1 MLIIGHCGLAGT
13 APNNL
18 TESIDA
24 AIESGADMITL
35 DARLTRDGHLVVLGD
50 TQYIRVHEH
59 NEPVTQLTRTELQKR
74 MGQQSLTT
82 LRQVL
87 DHYFG
92 TVLFAIELKSRGS
105 GEALIALLEKH
116 YIKKSSDW
124 DTVLVSSSHAT
135 ELLRIRRLAPH
146 ANLALLHD
154 NNPFVF
160 VAYHRFVKFTAV
172 GFHRL
177 HLNPLATEI
186 AKRANIFTFVYTV
199 DRPRAAALLE
209 DQGIDGIVTNFPE
222 KMSGMFRTD

>member
-1 MLIIGHCGLAGT
+1 MLVIGHCSPIGT
-13 APNNL
+13 TPTAL

-24 AIESGADMITL
+24 AIESGADMISL
-35 DARLTRDGHLVVLGD
+35 DVRLTRDGHLVVLGD
-50 TQYIRVHEH
+50 TQYVRVHEH

-74 MGQQSLTT
+74 MAPQVLIT
-82 LRQVL
+82 LKQVL

-92 TVLFAIELKSRGS
+92 TVLFTIELKSRGS
-105 GEALIALLEKH
+105 GEALMALLEKH
-116 YIKKSSDW
+116 YIKKTSDW
-124 DTVLVSSSHAT
+124 DTILISSSHAT

-209 DQGIDGIVTNFPE
+209 DKGIDGIVTNFPE
-222 KMSGMFRTD
+222 RMASVFKIA